1 MALNNLISYLII
13 AGVILFAFIFIG
25 VIIARLYKRSTK
37 EQSFVRTGFGGQ
49 VVIMNGG
56 ALVLPV
62 LHELILVN
70 MNTLRLEVKREKQE
84 SLITKDKMRVDVG
97 VEFYLR
103 VNPNAEAIATA
114 AQTLGSRT
122 QNANELRAL
131 VEGKFVAALRAC
143 AAQMDMAEMHEHRSR
158 FVQSVQSIVVE
169 DLAKNGLELESSS
182 LTHFNQTKIEYF
194 DPQNAFDAE
203 GLTRLTEQTETR
215 RKERNNIEQETAVS
229 IASKNLEANKQQ
241 LDIERQNEFAKLE
254 QEREIETRKA
264 LQASEIAAQQAD
276 RQRESLQ
283 AQIAAKQQ
291 TDTSRIT
298 AERTIKEQEVEA
310 ERKVTIARIDKD
322 KAIQI
327 AQQGTNIEIATKSR
341 DESVAKAEADKAR
354 AEAVKAEEGVI
365 SSRQISIAEREKAIQ
380 LVEARKKAEQEA
392 IGVTVAAEA
401 DRDAAKARA
410 ESLQTQATAEA
421 EADRIRAEG
430 IRAKFAAEA
439 DGKRMINEAENTLSP
454 ELIAMQVKMLLIK
467 ELPKIIEQS
476 VKPMEQIDG
485 IKIIQVEG
493 LQSGH
498 SHHHGNGDGVSTA
511 NGSGNLSEQVVA
523 SALRY
528 RAQAP
533 LIDQLMSEV
542 GLSGGSAQ
550 GLVQGLLNPQASKA
564 E

>member
-1 MALNNLISYLII
+1 MNLGNLISYLII
-13 AGVILFAFIFIG
+13 CGVILFALIIIG

-49 VVIMNGG
+49 AVIMNGG

-62 LHELILVN
+62 LHELIWVN

-97 VEFYLR
+97 VEFYVR
-103 VNPNAEAIATA
+103 VNPTEEAIAAA
-114 AQTLGSRT
+114 AQTLGART
-122 QNANELRAL
+122 LNANELRTL
-131 VEGKFVAALRAC
+131 IEGKFVAALRAC

-182 LTHFNQTKIEYF
+182 LTHFNQTKVEYF

-203 GLTRLTEQTETR
+203 GLTRLTEQTENR

-229 IASKNLEANKQQ
+229 IATKNLEANRQQ
-241 LDIERQNEFAKLE
+241 LEIEQQNEFAKLA

-264 LQASEIAAQQAD
+264 QQAAEIAAQQAD
-276 RQRESLQ
+276 RQRESQQ

-291 TDTSRIT
+291 TDTSRIS

-310 ERKVTIARIDKD
+310 ERKVTIAKIEKD

-327 AQQGTNIEIATKSR
+327 AQQATNIEIAGKSR
-341 DESVAKAEADKAR
+341 DESVAKAEADQAR
-354 AEAVKAEEGVI
+354 AEAVKAEEGVVT
-365 SSRQISIAEREKAIQ
+365 SRQIAVAEREKSIQ
-380 LVEARKKAEQEA
+380 LVEARKKAEQDA
-392 IGVTVAAEA
+392 IGITVAAEA
-401 DRDAAKARA
+401 DRDAAKAKA

-430 IRAKFAAEA
+430 IRAKYAAEA

-476 VKPMEQIDG
+476 VKPLEQIDG
-485 IKIIQVEG
+485 IKIIQIEG
-493 LQSGH
+493 I
-498 SHHHGNGDGVSTA
+498 NGA
-511 NGSGNLSEQVVA
+511 NGGSSTINGESTPVSNGNLSEQVVA

-533 LIDQLMSEV
+533 LIDQLMQEV
-542 GLSGGSAQ
+542 GLSGGSPQ
-550 GLVQGLLNPQASKA
+550 GLVNGLLNQTEAKG

>member
-1 MALNNLISYLII
+1 MNLGNLISYLII
-13 AGVILFAFIFIG
+13 CGVILFALIIIG

-49 VVIMNGG
+49 AVIMNGG

-62 LHELILVN
+62 LHEIIWVN

-97 VEFYLR
+97 VEFYVR
-103 VNPNAEAIATA
+103 VNPTEEAIAAA
-114 AQTLGSRT
+114 AQTLGART
-122 QNANELRAL
+122 LNANELRTL
-131 VEGKFVAALRAC
+131 IEGKFVAALRAC

-182 LTHFNQTKIEYF
+182 LTHFNQTKVEYF

-203 GLTRLTEQTETR
+203 GLTRLTEQTENR

-229 IASKNLEANKQQ
+229 IATKNLEANRQQ
-241 LDIERQNEFAKLE
+241 LEIEQQNEFAKLA

-264 LQASEIAAQQAD
+264 QQAAEIAAQQAD
-276 RQRESLQ
+276 RQRESQQ

-291 TDTSRIT
+291 TDTSRIA

-310 ERKVTIARIDKD
+310 ERKVTIAKIEKD

-327 AQQGTNIEIATKSR
+327 AQQATNIEIAGKSR
-341 DESVAKAEADKAR
+341 DESVAKAEADQAR
-354 AEAVKAEEGVI
+354 AEAVKAEESVVT
-365 SSRQISIAEREKAIQ
+365 SRQLAVAEREKSIQ
-380 LVEARKKAEQEA
+380 LVEARKKAEQDA
-392 IGVTVAAEA
+392 IGITVAAEA
-401 DRDAAKARA
+401 DRDAAKAKA

-430 IRAKFAAEA
+430 IRAKYAAEA
-439 DGKRMINEAENTLSP
+439 DGKRMINEADNTLSP

-476 VKPMEQIDG
+476 VKPLEQIDG
-485 IKIIQVEG
+485 IKIIQIEG
-493 LQSGH
+493 I
-498 SHHHGNGDGVSTA
+498 NGA
-511 NGSGNLSEQVVA
+511 NGGSSTINGESTPVSNGNLSEQVVA

-533 LIDQLMSEV
+533 LIDQLMQEV
-542 GLSGGSAQ
+542 GLSGGSPQ
-550 GLVQGLLNPQASKA
+550 GLVNGLLNQVESKT

>member
-1 MALNNLISYLII
+1 MNMGNLISYLILC
-13 AGVILFAFIFIG
+13 GVILFAFIVVGI
-25 VIIARLYKRSTK
+25 VIARLYRRSTK

-49 VVIMNGG
+49 AVIMNGG

-62 LHELILVN
+62 LHEVIWVN
-70 MNTLRLEVKREKQE
+70 MNTLRLEVKREKHD

-97 VEFYLR
+97 VEFYVR
-103 VNPNAEAIATA
+103 VNPTEEAIATA

-122 QNANELRAL
+122 LNAGELRAL
-131 VEGKFVAALRAC
+131 IEGKFVAALRAC

-169 DLAKNGLELESSS
+169 DLSKNGLELESSS

-203 GLTRLTEQTETR
+203 GLTRLTEQTENR

-241 LDIERQNEFAKLE
+241 LDISQQNEFAQLE
-254 QEREIETRKA
+254 QQREIETRKA
-264 LQASEIAAQQAD
+264 QQSSEIAAQQAD
-276 RQRESLQ
+276 RQRESQQ
-283 AQIAAKQQ
+283 AQISAKQQ
-291 TDTSRIT
+291 TDTSRIS
-298 AERTIKEQEVEA
+298 AERMIKEQEVEA
-310 ERKVTIARIDKD
+310 ERKVTIAKIEKD

-327 AQQGTNIEIATKSR
+327 AQQATNIEIASKSR
-341 DESVAKAEADKAR
+341 DESVAKAEADTAR

-365 SSRQISIAEREKAIQ
+365 TSRQIAVAEREKSIQ

-392 IGVTVAAEA
+392 IGITVAAEA
-401 DRDAAKARA
+401 DRDAAKSRA

-454 ELIAMQVKMLLIK
+454 ELVAMQVKMLLIK

-476 VKPMEQIDG
+476 VKPLEQIEG
-485 IKIIQVEG
+485 IKIIQIEG
-493 LQSGH
+493 L
-498 SHHHGNGDGVSTA
+498 NGANTAGSNHDSTSA
-511 NGSGNLSEQVVA
+511 PSSGNLSEQVVA

-533 LIDQLMSEV
+533 LIDQLMQEV
-542 GLSGGSAQ
+542 GLSGGSTQ
-550 GLVQGLLNPQASKA
+550 GLVQSLMNSVEPKA

>member
-1 MALNNLISYLII
+1 MNMSNLISYLILCGI
-13 AGVILFAFIFIG
+13 ILFAFVIVG
-25 VIIARLYKRSTK
+25 VIIARLYRRSTK

-49 VVIMNGG
+49 AVIMNGG

-62 LHELILVN
+62 LHEIIWVN

-97 VEFYLR
+97 VEFYVR
-103 VNPNAEAIATA
+103 VNPTEEAIAAA
-114 AQTLGSRT
+114 AQTLGART
-122 QNANELRAL
+122 LNANELRTL
-131 VEGKFVAALRAC
+131 IEGKFVAALRAC

-182 LTHFNQTKIEYF
+182 LTHFNQTKVEYF

-203 GLTRLTEQTETR
+203 GLTRLTEQTENR

-229 IASKNLEANKQQ
+229 IAMKNLEANKQQ
-241 LDIERQNEFAKLE
+241 LDISQQNEFAQLE
-254 QEREIETRKA
+254 QQREIETRKA
-264 LQASEIAAQQAD
+264 QQASEIAAQQAD
-276 RQRESLQ
+276 RQRESQQ
-283 AQIAAKQQ
+283 AQISAKQQ
-291 TDTSRIT
+291 TDPSRIS
-298 AERTIKEQEVEA
+298 AERMIKEQEVEA
-310 ERKVTIARIDKD
+310 ERKVTIAKIEKD

-327 AQQGTNIEIATKSR
+327 AQQATNIEIASKSR
-341 DESVAKAEADKAR
+341 DESVAKAEADQAR
-354 AEAVKAEEGVI
+354 AEAVKAEESVVT
-365 SSRQISIAEREKAIQ
+365 SRQLAVAEREKSIQ

-392 IGVTVAAEA
+392 IGITVAAEA
-401 DRDAAKARA
+401 ERDAAKAKA

-430 IRAKFAAEA
+430 IRAKYAAEA
-439 DGKRMINEAENTLSP
+439 DGKRMINEADNTLSP

-476 VKPMEQIDG
+476 VKPLEQIEG
-485 IKIIQVEG
+485 IKIIQIEG
-493 LQSGH
+493 LNGANN
-498 SHHHGNGDGVSTA
+498 GNSTINGESTA
-511 NGSGNLSEQVVA
+511 VNNGNLSEQVVA

-533 LIDQLMSEV
+533 LIDQLMQEV
-542 GLSGGSAQ
+542 GLAGGSTQ
-550 GLVQGLLNPQASKA
+550 GLVNGLMNGVQPKA

>member
-1 MALNNLISYLII
+1 MNLGNLISYLII
-13 AGVILFAFIFIG
+13 CGVILFALIIIG

-49 VVIMNGG
+49 AVIMNGG

-62 LHELILVN
+62 LHELIWVN

-97 VEFYLR
+97 VEFYVR
-103 VNPNAEAIATA
+103 VNPTEEAIAAA
-114 AQTLGSRT
+114 AQTLGART
-122 QNANELRAL
+122 LNANELRTL
-131 VEGKFVAALRAC
+131 IEGKFVAALRAC

-182 LTHFNQTKIEYF
+182 LTHFNQTKVEYF

-203 GLTRLTEQTETR
+203 GLTRLTEQTENR

-229 IASKNLEANKQQ
+229 IATKNLEANRQQ
-241 LDIERQNEFAKLE
+241 LEIEQQNEFAKLA

-264 LQASEIAAQQAD
+264 QQAAEIAAQQAD
-276 RQRESLQ
+276 RQRESQQ

-291 TDTSRIT
+291 TDTSRIS

-310 ERKVTIARIDKD
+310 ERKVTIAKIEKD

-327 AQQGTNIEIATKSR
+327 AQQATNIEIAGKSR
-341 DESVAKAEADKAR
+341 DESVAKAEADQAR
-354 AEAVKAEEGVI
+354 AEAVKAEEGVVT
-365 SSRQISIAEREKAIQ
+365 SRQIAVAEREKSIQ
-380 LVEARKKAEQEA
+380 LVEARKKAEQDA
-392 IGVTVAAEA
+392 IGITVAAEA
-401 DRDAAKARA
+401 DRDAAKAKA

-430 IRAKFAAEA
+430 IRAKYAAEA

-476 VKPMEQIDG
+476 VKPLEQIDG
-485 IKIIQVEG
+485 IKIIQIEG
-493 LQSGH
+493 I
-498 SHHHGNGDGVSTA
+498 NGA
-511 NGSGNLSEQVVA
+511 NGGSSTINGESTPVSNGNLSEQVVA

-533 LIDQLMSEV
+533 LIDQLMQEV
-542 GLSGGSAQ
+542 GLSGGSPQ
-550 GLVQGLLNPQASKA
+550 GLVNSLLKSGDIA

>member
-1 MALNNLISYLII
+1 MNMGNMISYLII
-13 AGVILFAFIFIG
+13 TGVILFAFIMVG
-25 VIIARLYKRSTK
+25 VIIARLYRRSTK

-49 VVIMNGG
+49 AVIMNGG

-62 LHELILVN
+62 LHELIWVN
-70 MNTLRLEVKREKQE
+70 MNTLRLEVKREKQD

-97 VEFYLR
+97 VEFYVR
-103 VNPNAEAIATA
+103 VNPTEEAIAAA
-114 AQTLGSRT
+114 AQTLGART
-122 QNANELRAL
+122 LHADELRTL
-131 VEGKFVAALRAC
+131 IEGKFVAALRAC

-203 GLTRLTEQTETR
+203 GLTRLTEQTENR
-215 RKERNNIEQETAVS
+215 RKERNQIERETAVS
-229 IASKNLEANKQQ
+229 IATKDLEANRQQ
-241 LDIERQNEFAKLE
+241 LDIAQQNEFAKLE

-264 LQASEIAAQQAD
+264 QQASEIAAQQAD

-291 TDTSRIT
+291 TDTSRIA
-298 AERTIKEQEVEA
+298 AERMIKEQA
-310 ERKVTIARIDKD
+310 ERKITIAKIEKD

-327 AQQGTNIEIATKSR
+327 SQQGTNIEIASKSR
-341 DESVAKAEADKAR
+341 DESVAKAEADTAR
-354 AEAVKAEEGVI
+354 AEAVKAEESVVTA
-365 SSRQISIAEREKAIQ
+365 RQLAVAEREKSIQ

-392 IGVTVAAEA
+392 IGITVAAEA
-401 DRDAAKARA
+401 DREAAKSRA

-430 IRAKFAAEA
+430 MRAKYAAQA

-454 ELIAMQVKMLLIK
+454 ELIAMQVKMLLIR
-467 ELPKIIEQS
+467 ELPRIIEQS
-476 VKPMEQIDG
+476 VKPLEQIEG
-485 IKIIQVEG
+485 IKIIQIEG
-493 LQSGH
+493 L
-498 SHHHGNGDGVSTA
+498 NGGQHTASSEDGT
-511 NGSGNLSEQVVA
+511 NTHSGNLSEQVVA

-542 GLSGGSAQ
+542 GLAGGSTQ
-550 GLVQGLLNPQASKA
+550 GLVQGLMDSNGLKA
-564 E
+564 

>member
-1 MALNNLISYLII
+1 MNMGNMISYLII
-13 AGVILFAFIFIG
+13 TGVLLFAFIMVG
-25 VIIARLYKRSTK
+25 VIIARLYRRSTK

-49 VVIMNGG
+49 AVIMNGG

-62 LHELILVN
+62 LHELIWVN
-70 MNTLRLEVKREKQE
+70 MNTLRLEVKREKQD

-97 VEFYLR
+97 VEFYVR
-103 VNPNAEAIATA
+103 VNPTEEAIAAA
-114 AQTLGSRT
+114 AQTLGART
-122 QNANELRAL
+122 LHADELRTL
-131 VEGKFVAALRAC
+131 IEGKFVAALRAC

-203 GLTRLTEQTETR
+203 GLTRLTEQTENR
-215 RKERNNIEQETAVS
+215 RKERNQIERETAVS
-229 IASKNLEANKQQ
+229 IATKDLEANRQQ
-241 LDIERQNEFAKLE
+241 LDIAQQNEFAKLE

-264 LQASEIAAQQAD
+264 QQASEIAAQQAD

-291 TDTSRIT
+291 TDTSRIA
-298 AERTIKEQEVEA
+298 AERMIKEQEVEA
-310 ERKVTIARIDKD
+310 ERKITIAKIEKD

-327 AQQGTNIEIATKSR
+327 SQQGTNIEIASKSR
-341 DESVAKAEADKAR
+341 DESVAKAEADTAR
-354 AEAVKAEEGVI
+354 AEAVKAEESVVTA
-365 SSRQISIAEREKAIQ
+365 RQLAVAEREKSIQ

-392 IGVTVAAEA
+392 IGITVAAEA
-401 DRDAAKARA
+401 DREAAKSRA

-430 IRAKFAAEA
+430 MRAKYAAQA

-454 ELIAMQVKMLLIK
+454 ELIAMQVKMLLIR
-467 ELPKIIEQS
+467 ELPRIIEQS
-476 VKPMEQIDG
+476 VKPLEQIEG
-485 IKIIQVEG
+485 IKIIQIEG
-493 LQSGH
+493 L
-498 SHHHGNGDGVSTA
+498 NGGQHTASSEDGT
-511 NGSGNLSEQVVA
+511 NTHSGNLSEQVVA

-542 GLSGGSAQ
+542 GLAGGSTQ
-550 GLVQGLLNPQASKA
+550 GLVQGLMDSNGLKA
-564 E
+564 

>member
-1 MALNNLISYLII
+1 MNMGNLISYLILC
-13 AGVILFAFIFIG
+13 GVILFAFIVVGI
-25 VIIARLYKRSTK
+25 VIARLYRRSTK

-49 VVIMNGG
+49 AVIMNGG

-62 LHELILVN
+62 LHEVIWVN
-70 MNTLRLEVKREKQE
+70 MNTLRLEVKREKHD

-97 VEFYLR
+97 VEFYVR
-103 VNPNAEAIATA
+103 VNPTEEAIATA

-122 QNANELRAL
+122 LNAGELRAL
-131 VEGKFVAALRAC
+131 IEGKFVAALRAC

-169 DLAKNGLELESSS
+169 DLSKNGLELESSS

-203 GLTRLTEQTETR
+203 GLTRLTEQTENR

-241 LDIERQNEFAKLE
+241 LDISQQNEFAQLE
-254 QEREIETRKA
+254 QQREIETRKA
-264 LQASEIAAQQAD
+264 QQSSEIAAQQAD
-276 RQRESLQ
+276 RQRESQQ
-283 AQIAAKQQ
+283 AQISAKQQ
-291 TDTSRIT
+291 TDTSRIS
-298 AERTIKEQEVEA
+298 AERMIKEQEVEA
-310 ERKVTIARIDKD
+310 ERKVTIAKIEKD

-327 AQQGTNIEIATKSR
+327 AQQATNIEIASKSR
-341 DESVAKAEADKAR
+341 DESVAKAEADTAR

-365 SSRQISIAEREKAIQ
+365 TSRQIAVAEREKSIQ

-392 IGVTVAAEA
+392 IGITVAAEA
-401 DRDAAKARA
+401 DRDAAKSRA

-454 ELIAMQVKMLLIK
+454 ELVAMQIKMLLIK

-476 VKPMEQIDG
+476 VKPLEQIEG
-485 IKIIQVEG
+485 IKIIQIEG
-493 LQSGH
+493 L
-498 SHHHGNGDGVSTA
+498 NGANTTGSNHDSTSTPS
-511 NGSGNLSEQVVA
+511 SGNLSEQVVA

-533 LIDQLMSEV
+533 LIDQLMQEV
-542 GLSGGSAQ
+542 GLSGGSTQ
-550 GLVQGLLNPQASKA
+550 GLVQSLMNSVEPKA

>member
-1 MALNNLISYLII
+1 MNLGNLISYLII
-13 AGVILFAFIFIG
+13 CGVILFALIIIG

-49 VVIMNGG
+49 AVIMNGG

-62 LHELILVN
+62 LHEIIWVN

-97 VEFYLR
+97 VEFYVR
-103 VNPNAEAIATA
+103 VNPTEEAIAAA
-114 AQTLGSRT
+114 AQTLGART
-122 QNANELRAL
+122 LNANELRTL
-131 VEGKFVAALRAC
+131 IEGKFVAALRAC

-182 LTHFNQTKIEYF
+182 LTHFNQTKVEYF

-203 GLTRLTEQTETR
+203 GLTRLTEQTENR

-229 IASKNLEANKQQ
+229 IATKNLEANRQQ
-241 LDIERQNEFAKLE
+241 LEIEQQNEFAKLA

-264 LQASEIAAQQAD
+264 QQAAEIAAQQAD
-276 RQRESLQ
+276 RQRESQQ

-291 TDTSRIT
+291 TDTSRIA

-310 ERKVTIARIDKD
+310 ERKVTIAKIEKD

-327 AQQGTNIEIATKSR
+327 AQQATNIEIAGKSR
-341 DESVAKAEADKAR
+341 DESVAKAEADQAR
-354 AEAVKAEEGVI
+354 AEAVKAEEGVVT
-365 SSRQISIAEREKAIQ
+365 SRQIAVAEREKSIQ
-380 LVEARKKAEQEA
+380 LVEARKKAEQDA
-392 IGVTVAAEA
+392 IGITVAAEA
-401 DRDAAKARA
+401 DRDAAKAKA

-430 IRAKFAAEA
+430 IRAKYAAEA

-476 VKPMEQIDG
+476 VKPLEQIDG
-485 IKIIQVEG
+485 IKIIQIEG
-493 LQSGH
+493 I
-498 SHHHGNGDGVSTA
+498 NGTNGGSTV
-511 NGSGNLSEQVVA
+511 NGESTPVTHGNLSEQVVA

-533 LIDQLMSEV
+533 LIDQLMQEV
-542 GLSGGSAQ
+542 GLSGGSPQ
-550 GLVQGLLNPQASKA
+550 GLVNGLLNQAESKT

>member
-1 MALNNLISYLII
+1 MNLGNLISYLII
-13 AGVILFAFIFIG
+13 CGIILFALIIIG

-49 VVIMNGG
+49 AVIMNGG

-62 LHELILVN
+62 LHELIWVN

-97 VEFYLR
+97 VEFYVR
-103 VNPNAEAIATA
+103 VNPTEEAIAAA
-114 AQTLGSRT
+114 AQTLGART
-122 QNANELRAL
+122 LNANELRTL
-131 VEGKFVAALRAC
+131 IEGKFVAALRAC

-182 LTHFNQTKIEYF
+182 LTHFNQTKVEYF

-203 GLTRLTEQTETR
+203 GLTRLTEQTENR

-229 IASKNLEANKQQ
+229 IATKNLEANRQQ
-241 LDIERQNEFAKLE
+241 LEIEQQNEFAKLA

-264 LQASEIAAQQAD
+264 QQAAEIAAQQAD
-276 RQRESLQ
+276 RQRESQQ

-291 TDTSRIT
+291 TDTSRIA

-310 ERKVTIARIDKD
+310 ERKVTIAKIEKD

-327 AQQGTNIEIATKSR
+327 AQQATNIEIAGKSR
-341 DESVAKAEADKAR
+341 DESVAKAEADQAR
-354 AEAVKAEEGVI
+354 AEAVKAEEGVVT
-365 SSRQISIAEREKAIQ
+365 SRQIAVAEREKSIQ
-380 LVEARKKAEQEA
+380 LVEARKKAEQDA
-392 IGVTVAAEA
+392 IGITVAAEA
-401 DRDAAKARA
+401 DRDAAKAKA

-430 IRAKFAAEA
+430 IRAKYAAEA

-476 VKPMEQIDG
+476 VKPLEQIDG
-485 IKIIQVEG
+485 IKIIQIEG
-493 LQSGH
+493 I
-498 SHHHGNGDGVSTA
+498 HGA
-511 NGSGNLSEQVVA
+511 NGGSTVNGESTPVTHGNLSEQVVA

-533 LIDQLMSEV
+533 LIDQLMQEV
-542 GLSGGSAQ
+542 GLSGGSPQ
-550 GLVQGLLNPQASKA
+550 GLVNSLLKSEDKTN
-564 E
+564 

>member
-1 MALNNLISYLII
+1 MNLENLIGYLII
-13 AGVILFAFIFIG
+13 CGIILFALIFIG

-49 VVIMNGG
+49 AVIMNGG

-62 LHELILVN
+62 LHEIIWVN

-97 VEFYLR
+97 VEFYVR
-103 VNPNAEAIATA
+103 VNPTEEAIAAA
-114 AQTLGSRT
+114 AQTLGART
-122 QNANELRAL
+122 LNANELRTL
-131 VEGKFVAALRAC
+131 IEGKFVAALRAC

-182 LTHFNQTKIEYF
+182 LTHFNQTKVEYF

-203 GLTRLTEQTETR
+203 GLTRLTEQTENR

-229 IASKNLEANKQQ
+229 IAIKNLEANKQQ
-241 LDIERQNEFAKLE
+241 LDISQQNEFAQLE
-254 QEREIETRKA
+254 QQREIETRKA
-264 LQASEIAAQQAD
+264 QQASEIAAQQAN

-291 TDTSRIT
+291 TDTSRIA

-310 ERKVTIARIDKD
+310 ERKVTIAKIDKD

-327 AQQGTNIEIATKSR
+327 AQQGTNIEIAAKSR
-341 DESVAKAEADKAR
+341 DESVAKAEADLAR
-354 AEAVKAEEGVI
+354 AEAVKAEESVVT
-365 SSRQISIAEREKAIQ
+365 SRQLAVAEREKSIQ

-392 IGVTVAAEA
+392 IGITVAAEA
-401 DRDAAKARA
+401 DRDAAKAKA

-430 IRAKFAAEA
+430 IRAKYAAEA
-439 DGKRMINEAENTLSP
+439 DGKRMINEADNTLSP

-476 VKPMEQIDG
+476 VKPLEQIDG
-485 IKIIQVEG
+485 IKIIQIEG
-493 LQSGH
+493 I
-498 SHHHGNGDGVSTA
+498 NGA
-511 NGSGNLSEQVVA
+511 NGSATINGESTPIANGNLSEQVVA

-533 LIDQLMSEV
+533 LIDQLMQEV
-542 GLSGGSAQ
+542 GLSGGSSQ
-550 GLVQGLLNPQASKA
+550 GLVNGLMNGEQKTN
-564 E
+564 

>member
-1 MALNNLISYLII
+1 MNLGNLISYLII
-13 AGVILFAFIFIG
+13 CGIILFALIIIG

-49 VVIMNGG
+49 AVIMNGG

-62 LHELILVN
+62 LHELIWVN

-97 VEFYLR
+97 VEFYVR
-103 VNPNAEAIATA
+103 VNPTEEAIAAA
-114 AQTLGSRT
+114 AQTLGART
-122 QNANELRAL
+122 LNANELRTL
-131 VEGKFVAALRAC
+131 IEGKFVAALRAC

-182 LTHFNQTKIEYF
+182 LTHFNQTKVEYF

-203 GLTRLTEQTETR
+203 GLTRLTEQTENR

-229 IASKNLEANKQQ
+229 IATKNLEANRQQ
-241 LDIERQNEFAKLE
+241 LEIEQQNEFAKLA

-264 LQASEIAAQQAD
+264 QQAAEIAAQQAD
-276 RQRESLQ
+276 RQRESQQ

-291 TDTSRIT
+291 TDTSRIA

-310 ERKVTIARIDKD
+310 ERKVTIAKIEKD

-327 AQQGTNIEIATKSR
+327 AQQATNIEIAGKSR
-341 DESVAKAEADKAR
+341 DESVAKAEADQAR
-354 AEAVKAEEGVI
+354 AEAVKAEEGVVT
-365 SSRQISIAEREKAIQ
+365 SRQIAVAEREKSIQ
-380 LVEARKKAEQEA
+380 LVEARKKAEQDA
-392 IGVTVAAEA
+392 IGITVAAEA
-401 DRDAAKARA
+401 DRDAAKAKA

-430 IRAKFAAEA
+430 IRAKYAAEA

-476 VKPMEQIDG
+476 VKPLEQIDG
-485 IKIIQVEG
+485 IKIIQIEG
-493 LQSGH
+493 I
-498 SHHHGNGDGVSTA
+498 NGTNGGSTV
-511 NGSGNLSEQVVA
+511 NGESTPVTNGNLSEQVVA

-533 LIDQLMSEV
+533 LIDQLMQEV
-542 GLSGGSAQ
+542 GLSGGSPQ
-550 GLVQGLLNPQASKA
+550 GLVNGLLNQAESKT

>member
-1 MALNNLISYLII
+1 MNMGNLISYLILC
-13 AGVILFAFIFIG
+13 GVILFAFIVVGI
-25 VIIARLYKRSTK
+25 VIARLYRRSTK

-49 VVIMNGG
+49 AVIMNGG

-62 LHELILVN
+62 LHEVIWVN
-70 MNTLRLEVKREKQE
+70 MNTLRLEVKREKHD

-97 VEFYLR
+97 VEFYVR
-103 VNPNAEAIATA
+103 VNPTEEAIATA

-122 QNANELRAL
+122 LNAGELRAL
-131 VEGKFVAALRAC
+131 IEGKFVAALRAC

-169 DLAKNGLELESSS
+169 DLSKNGLELESSS

-203 GLTRLTEQTETR
+203 GLTRLTEQTENR

-241 LDIERQNEFAKLE
+241 LDISQQNEFAQLE
-254 QEREIETRKA
+254 QQREIETRKA
-264 LQASEIAAQQAD
+264 QQSSEIAAQQAD
-276 RQRESLQ
+276 RQRESQQ
-283 AQIAAKQQ
+283 AQISAKQQ
-291 TDTSRIT
+291 TDTSRIS
-298 AERTIKEQEVEA
+298 AERMIKEQEVEA
-310 ERKVTIARIDKD
+310 ERKVTIAKIEKD

-327 AQQGTNIEIATKSR
+327 AQQATNIEIASKSR
-341 DESVAKAEADKAR
+341 DESVAKAEADTAR
-354 AEAVKAEEGVI
+354 AEAVKAEEGVVT
-365 SSRQISIAEREKAIQ
+365 SRQIAVAEREKSIQ

-392 IGVTVAAEA
+392 IGITVAAEA
-401 DRDAAKARA
+401 DRDAAKSRA

-454 ELIAMQVKMLLIK
+454 ELVAMQIKMLLIK

-476 VKPMEQIDG
+476 VKPLEQIEG
-485 IKIIQVEG
+485 IKIIQIEG
-493 LQSGH
+493 L
-498 SHHHGNGDGVSTA
+498 NGANTTGSNHDSTSTPS
-511 NGSGNLSEQVVA
+511 SGNLSEQVVA

-533 LIDQLMSEV
+533 LIDQLMQEV
-542 GLSGGSAQ
+542 GLSGGSSQ
-550 GLVQGLLNPQASKA
+550 GLVQSLMNSVEPKA

>member
-1 MALNNLISYLII
+1 MNLGNLISYLII
-13 AGVILFAFIFIG
+13 CGVILFALIIIG

-49 VVIMNGG
+49 AVIMNGG

-62 LHELILVN
+62 LHELIWVN

-97 VEFYLR
+97 VEFYVR
-103 VNPNAEAIATA
+103 VNPTEEAIAAA
-114 AQTLGSRT
+114 AQTLGART
-122 QNANELRAL
+122 LNANELRTL
-131 VEGKFVAALRAC
+131 IEGKFVAALRAC

-182 LTHFNQTKIEYF
+182 LTHFNQTKVEYF

-203 GLTRLTEQTETR
+203 GLTRLTEQTENR

-229 IASKNLEANKQQ
+229 IATKNLEANRQQ
-241 LDIERQNEFAKLE
+241 LEIEQQNEFAKLA

-264 LQASEIAAQQAD
+264 QQAAEIAAQQAD
-276 RQRESLQ
+276 RQRESQQ

-291 TDTSRIT
+291 TDTSRIA

-310 ERKVTIARIDKD
+310 ERKVTIAKIEKD

-327 AQQGTNIEIATKSR
+327 AQQATNIEIAGKSR
-341 DESVAKAEADKAR
+341 DESVAKAEADQAR
-354 AEAVKAEEGVI
+354 AEAVKAEEGVVT
-365 SSRQISIAEREKAIQ
+365 SRQIAVAEREKSIQ
-380 LVEARKKAEQEA
+380 LVEARKKAEQDA
-392 IGVTVAAEA
+392 IGITVAAEA
-401 DRDAAKARA
+401 DRDAAKAKA

-430 IRAKFAAEA
+430 IRAKYAAEA

-476 VKPMEQIDG
+476 VKPLEQIDG
-485 IKIIQVEG
+485 IKIIQIEG
-493 LQSGH
+493 I
-498 SHHHGNGDGVSTA
+498 NGA
-511 NGSGNLSEQVVA
+511 NGGSTVNGESTPVSNGNLSEQVVA

-533 LIDQLMSEV
+533 LIDQLMQEV
-542 GLSGGSAQ
+542 GLSGGSPQ
-550 GLVQGLLNPQASKA
+550 GLVNSLLKSEDKTN
-564 E
+564 

>member
-1 MALNNLISYLII
+1 MNLGNLISYLII
-13 AGVILFAFIFIG
+13 CGVILFALIIIG

-49 VVIMNGG
+49 AVIMNGG

-62 LHELILVN
+62 LHELIWVN

-97 VEFYLR
+97 VEFYVR
-103 VNPNAEAIATA
+103 VNPTEEAIAAA
-114 AQTLGSRT
+114 AQTLGART
-122 QNANELRAL
+122 LNANELRTL
-131 VEGKFVAALRAC
+131 IEGKFVAALRAC

-182 LTHFNQTKIEYF
+182 LTHFNQTKVEYF

-203 GLTRLTEQTETR
+203 GLTRLTEQTENR

-229 IASKNLEANKQQ
+229 IATKNLEANRQQ
-241 LDIERQNEFAKLE
+241 LEIEQQNEFAKLA

-264 LQASEIAAQQAD
+264 QQAAEIAAQQAD
-276 RQRESLQ
+276 RQRESQQ

-291 TDTSRIT
+291 TDTSRIA

-310 ERKVTIARIDKD
+310 ERKVTIAKIEKD

-327 AQQGTNIEIATKSR
+327 AQQATNIEIAGKSR
-341 DESVAKAEADKAR
+341 DESVAKAEADQAR
-354 AEAVKAEEGVI
+354 AEAVKAEEGVVT
-365 SSRQISIAEREKAIQ
+365 SRQIAVAEREKSIQ
-380 LVEARKKAEQEA
+380 LVEARKKAEQDA
-392 IGVTVAAEA
+392 IGITVAAEA
-401 DRDAAKARA
+401 DRDAAKAKA

-430 IRAKFAAEA
+430 IRAKYAAEA
-439 DGKRMINEAENTLSP
+439 DGKRMINEADNTLSP

-476 VKPMEQIDG
+476 VKPLEQIDG
-485 IKIIQVEG
+485 IKIIQIEG
-493 LQSGH
+493 I
-498 SHHHGNGDGVSTA
+498 NGTNGGSTV
-511 NGSGNLSEQVVA
+511 NGESTPVTNGNLSEQVVA

-533 LIDQLMSEV
+533 LIDQLMQEV
-542 GLSGGSAQ
+542 GLSGGSPQ
-550 GLVQGLLNPQASKA
+550 GLVNSLLKSEDKTN
-564 E
+564 